1 MIGWHS
7 FPRQHGCQPPIPEPH
22 AFLCQFFQPRSQC
35 SLIDCISV
43 GVDRMQRNCAPV
55 RWQVE
60 EKRCRELR
68 RRVDGNYDIFLLEAS
83 RLRRHERLLEV
94 SR

>member
-1 MIGWHS
+1 MAVSRRYPNRMRFSASS
-7 FPRQHGCQPPIPEPH
+7 FSRARN
-22 AFLCQFFQPRSQC
+22 AF